1 VDRERNT
8 KNAACKRKR
17 REVYAPLTEHPDYA
31 HFHDVAADNFDPQV
45 INRAALNDALNALA
59 GKWRRNPRKT

>member
-1 VDRERNT
+1 MVAFQART
-8 KNAACKRKR
+8 GPKNLGQVRS
-17 REVYAPLTEHPDYA
+17 DYA